1 MKKSRKDLRKEVME
15 KQERWGKMGESH
27 GAAAG
32 DEGEM
37 ENGPIGRVDFQAL
50 GRQWLGPDTTLTT
63 SWRSVTTVSSE
74 RTGAERTWR
83 ESPPRLGGSEVAS
96 QSQTGARSSFTNI
109 QALHS
114 CLLPCQI
121 HPSPDPGTTH
131 AQYVFVE

>member
-1 MKKSRKDLRKEVME
+1 M
-15 KQERWGKMGESH
+15 GKMGQDGRKPRCCSR
-27 GAAAG
+27 GR
-32 DEGEM
+32 GERA
-37 ENGPIGRVDFQAL
+37 NGPIGRVDFQAL

-63 SWRSVTTVSSE
+63 RWRSVTTVSSE
-74 RTGAERTWR
+74 RTGAGRTWR
-83 ESPPRLGGSEVAS
+83 GNPPHLGGSEVAS

-114 CLLPCQI
+114 CLLPCQV